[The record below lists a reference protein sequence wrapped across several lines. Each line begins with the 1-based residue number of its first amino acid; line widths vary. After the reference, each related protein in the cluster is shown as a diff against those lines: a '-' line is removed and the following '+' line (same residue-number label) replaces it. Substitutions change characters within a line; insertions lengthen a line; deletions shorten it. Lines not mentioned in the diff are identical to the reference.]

1 MKQAMWLA
9 LVAGVVGMLGAAR
22 AQERLPLIVSAE
34 FPGGSVAIRDL
45 DHQRRILRISP
56 AERPELGAPVW
67 WYFRVEGIAPGET
80 LTIEA
85 GPHPLAAPDRAFYRT
100 EQTEWTATAPGERR
114 GDYVLYRVKVDART
128 AWFACAPPFASPQ
141 TMEWI
146 RRRSSHFAWF
156 ELGKSGG
163 RGIYAFH
170 LRDPEVPEAQ
180 RAIVWVQAR
189 QQAWAAGSSWV
200 CQGLLD
206 WLLSDD
212 LRAAELRRRAEFY
225 FVPVLDADLVE
236 RGASGLERS
245 PHDLDHDWSER
256 PAFAPARLAQQRL
269 ERLIA
274 TGRLR
279 VLLDLRQTPHGR
291 ETLLVLPPSGLLP
304 PGRSARVT
312 AFAQIARTEIG
323 EPLPFRGSMRQPA
336 ATSRAPKESSALA
349 WVLQRTSDSM
359 LALAVEA
366 PWNAPGSDLAG
377 YRRLGAD
384 LGRTLLAYLREPER

>member
-1 MKQAMWLA
+1 MLLA
-9 LVAGVVGMLGAAR
+9 TAALIAGLSAAR

-34 FPGGSVAIRDL
+34 FPGGSVAVRDL
-45 DHQRRILRISP
+45 DRQRRVLRISP
-56 AERPELGAPVW
+56 AERLETGAAAW
-67 WYFRVEGIAPGET
+67 WYFRVEGITPGET
-80 LTIEA
+80 LTVEV
-85 GPHPLAAPDRAFYRT
+85 GPHPIATPDRAFYRL
-100 EQTEWTATAPGERR
+100 ESTEWTATEPGERR
-114 GDYVLYRVKVDART
+114 GDFILYRVRVNART

-146 RRRSSHFAWF
+146 RRRSSHFSWF

-163 RGIYAFH
+163 RAIYAFH
-170 LRDPEVPEAQ
+170 LRDPEVSEAQ

-200 CQGLLD
+200 CEGLRD
-206 WLLSDD
+206 WLLSEDV
-212 LRAAELRRRAEFY
+212 RAAELRRRAEFY
-225 FVPVLDADLVE
+225 FVPVLDVDRVE
-236 RGASGLERS
+236 RGASGLGIS

-256 PAFAPARLAQQRL
+256 PALAPVRLAQQRL

-279 VLLDLRQTPHGR
+279 VLLDLRQTPTGR
-291 ETLLVLPPSGLLP
+291 ETLLVLPPNTLLTP
-304 PGRSARVT
+304 ARLARVT
-312 AFAQIARTEIG
+312 AFAQIARAEIQ
-323 EPLPFRGSMRQPA
+323 EPLPFRGGMRQPA
-336 ATSRAPKESSALA
+336 AALHTPKESSALA
-349 WVLQRTSDSM
+349 WVLQRTPDSM